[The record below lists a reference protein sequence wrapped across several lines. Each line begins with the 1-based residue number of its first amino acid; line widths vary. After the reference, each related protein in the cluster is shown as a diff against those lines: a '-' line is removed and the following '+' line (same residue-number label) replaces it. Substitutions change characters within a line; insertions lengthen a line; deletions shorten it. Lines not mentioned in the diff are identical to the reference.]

1 MMSFLTQMTIF
12 TLPLIIFI
20 MDHLNVPMWIMAL
33 YSLLAVY
40 VHIQKK
46 VRSFKLKMLLTG
58 LLAVSGILLNSTIH
72 VERIYPFLIASGV
85 CLMFIRSYWSG
96 RDILCKYVSKIKSV
110 TEPEVRYLEKA
121 LVFWI
126 GLTALNATIFLVFLF
141 AFSTSAWALYASVY
155 SYFVLGAGVFLTW
168 IAGVFY
174 VRLQGEIG
182 SADKN

>member
-1 MMSFLTQMTIF
+1 MSFLNQMTVF

-20 MDHLNVPMWIMAL
+20 MDHLNVPVWVMAL

-40 VHIQKK
+40 VLIQKK
-46 VRSFKLKMLLTG
+46 VRSVRLTMTLTG
-58 LLAVSGILLNSTIH
+58 LLAMSGFLFSSTIH

-85 CLMFIRSYWSG
+85 CMMFIRSFWTG
-96 RDILCKYVSKIKSV
+96 GDILCKYVSKIKSV
-110 TEPEVRYLEKA
+110 SEPEVRYLEKA

-141 AFSTSAWALYASVY
+141 RFSTSAWALYAGVY

-168 IAGVFY
+168 IAGVVY
-174 VRLQGEIG
+174 VRLQGEIR